1 MLLVILRC
9 CQEPET
15 AETNFYNEAG
25 DVMRAYPLEPDDRY
39 EVSVSLVKAA
49 DSEVKVGQFV
59 VADTAN
65 AGKYEEK
72 ATDEGTAA
80 FIAVI
85 REIKTYG
92 YGAGADKR
100 MLIEVVR
107 NGFCK

>member
-1 MLLVILRC
+1 MLV
-9 CQEPET
+9 
-15 AETNFYNEAG
+15 N
-25 DVMRAYPLEPDDRY
+25 MRKK
-39 EVSVSLVKAA
+39 S
-49 DSEVKVGQFV
+49 
-59 VADTAN
+59 
-65 AGKYEEK
+65 
-72 ATDEGTAA
+72 TDEGTAA